1 MEEIL
6 YEKRKEKLLLFGPK
20 KKRWKTVLYLWKFQ
34 GSMEQTEILVQ
45 SGIFSIHLCGETSV
59 W

>member
-1 MEEIL
+1 MKNVKKNYCYL
-6 YEKRKEKLLLFGPK
+6 VRR

-34 GSMEQTEILVQ
+34 GSMEQTEIFVQ